1 MPCRSENGCIA
12 VRQYIRFYLA
22 NLRTS
27 SRKGSDA
34 SFCASTSYRIQNKTV
49 RSVDNRNVQRSEVN
63 LRRTFGIVPHSFTY
77 HRNRYIL
84 ALCDRSPRV
93 AGNVHCKRQRHSG
106 HPAYGLQIPVHQ
118 AHRALILNPRISVG
132 TLYYRK
138 KILASARIVPACNLL
153 HAPFPLH
160 GKPLARFPPAVGEH
174 AVAQIFLTQKGH
186 IHKGH
191 SPGIKGKEKHIAG
204 KGHTA
209 VPRQFQLLYPFDI
222 VYRERPF
229 YASVH
234 FPYRHV

>member
-1 MPCRSENGCIA
+1 MPRG
-12 VRQYIRFYLA
+12 
-22 NLRTS
+22 
-27 SRKGSDA
+27 
-34 SFCASTSYRIQNKTV
+34 STSVFIWPISGLHPAKVQMHRFAHQHHIEFRIRLFALSIT
-49 RSVDNRNVQRSEVN
+49 
-63 LRRTFGIVPHSFTY
+63 HSFTY

-160 GKPLARFPPAVGEH
+160 GKPLARFP
-174 AVAQIFLTQKGH
+174 
-186 IHKGH
+186 
-191 SPGIKGKEKHIAG
+191 
-204 KGHTA
+204 
-209 VPRQFQLLYPFDI
+209 LLSTP
-222 VYRERPF
+222 V
-229 YASVH
+229 
-234 FPYRHV
+234 